1 MNSQPL
7 LLLKEDKLSPPKS
20 DDETMQPRRESPPD
34 NQLDF
39 KNASDKEILKYFDK
53 FEWKPEYLKKSEDV
67 DQRVKLVLQY
77 VTACSECLVAAKE
90 SLPSTVL
97 LVLQGLYEV

>member
-7 LLLKEDKLSPPKS
+7 LLLKEDKLSPPKN
-20 DDETMQPRRESPPD
+20 DDETMQPRSESPPE

-39 KNASDKEILKYFDK
+39 KNASGKEILKYVDK

-67 DQRVKLVLQY
+67 DQRVKLVLLC
-77 VTACSECLVAAKE
+77 VTACSKCLVAARE
-90 SLPSTVL
+90 
-97 LVLQGLYEV
+97 